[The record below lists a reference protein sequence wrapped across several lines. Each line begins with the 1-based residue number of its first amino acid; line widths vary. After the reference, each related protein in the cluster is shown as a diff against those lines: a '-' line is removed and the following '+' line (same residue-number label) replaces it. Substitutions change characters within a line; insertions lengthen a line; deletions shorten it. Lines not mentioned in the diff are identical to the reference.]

1 MNISI
6 NSKSIAVQGVRAL
19 RPGITVEQATQKT
32 KKNGLDEVYF
42 KSNGQYFV
50 AYGDSLEL
58 GDLRKNA
65 IPAVMFN
72 GVQADIIT
80 YDDEVNSMLEGAGRG
95 ALDELNNGID
105 FVRKSIGSMITRV
118 GPTAMGAAAVGAA
131 GLGLYKL
138 WQESQKI
145 GAIGAS
151 LAASGAAAGGTM
163 SIAASAGGGAS
174 AIIGGIKIAAIS
186 GLAGI
191 GVLAAYG
198 ALRGALEAKAAPKDY
213 ASIASVTEDGASPTN
228 QGAALSWQQLNANAP
243 ANHNDMNTPVNT
255 NPYNSPVSTPIIPG
269 DAISN
274 PIFQSPSQGVGNS
287 PFDMYGSNTAAPAR
301 AVGVLM
307 APATMAPSQLQ
318 AAGQR

>member
-6 NSKSIAVQGVRAL
+6 NSKQIAVQGIRAL

-42 KSNGQYFV
+42 KSNGQYYV

-58 GDLRKNA
+58 GDLRKNE

-72 GVQADIIT
+72 GMSADILT

-95 ALDELNNGID
+95 ALEELNVGID

-118 GPTAMGAAAVGAA
+118 GPTAVGAAAVGAA

-151 LAASGAAAGGTM
+151 LAAGGATGGTLSMAAA
-163 SIAASAGGGAS
+163 SGGAS
-174 AIIGGIKIAAIS
+174 AILNGMKIAAIS

-191 GVLAAYG
+191 GILAGYG
-198 ALRGALEAKAAPKDY
+198 ALKGALEAKAAQKDY
-213 ASIASVTEDGASPTN
+213 ASIASVTAEGASPTN
-228 QGAALSWQQLNANAP
+228 QGEALSWQQLNANAP
-243 ANHNDMNTPVNT
+243 ANHNDMTTPVNM
-255 NPYNSPVSTPIIPG
+255 NPPYSAPVMPG
-269 DAISN
+269 EVVSDPVFQN
-274 PIFQSPSQGVGNS
+274 PSFGNS
-287 PFDMYGSNTAAPAR
+287 PFDSFATSAK
-301 AVGVLM
+301 AVGALM
-307 APATMAPSQLQ
+307 NPAQLQ
-318 AAGQR
+318 AASQR

>member
-6 NSKSIAVQGVRAL
+6 NSKSIAVQGIRAL

-72 GVQADIIT
+72 GMQADIIT
-80 YDDEVNSMLEGAGRG
+80 YDDEVNSVLEGAGRG

-118 GPTAMGAAAVGAA
+118 GPTAVGAAAVGAA
-131 GLGLYKL
+131 GLGLFKL

-151 LAASGAAAGGTM
+151 LAASGAA
-163 SIAASAGGGAS
+163 GGALGAAAGASGGSS
-174 AIIGGIKIAAIS
+174 AIIGGMKIAAIS

-191 GVLAAYG
+191 GILAAYG

-269 DAISN
+269 GDMSN

-287 PFDMYGSNTAAPAR
+287 PFDMYGSNTAAPAK

-307 APATMAPSQLQ
+307 APSQLQ
-318 AAGQR
+318 TAGQR

>member
-6 NSKSIAVQGVRAL
+6 NSKSIAVQGIRAL

-72 GVQADIIT
+72 GMQADIIT
-80 YDDEVNSMLEGAGRG
+80 YDDEVNSVLEGAGRG

-118 GPTAMGAAAVGAA
+118 GPTAVGAAAVGAA

-151 LAASGAAAGGTM
+151 LAASGAAGGTLSM
-163 SIAASAGGGAS
+163 AASAGGGAS
-174 AIIGGIKIAAIS
+174 AIINGMKIAAIS

-191 GVLAAYG
+191 GILAGYG

-228 QGAALSWQQLNANAP
+228 QGEALSWQQLNANAP
-243 ANHNDMNTPVNT
+243 ANHNDMTTPVNM
-255 NPYNSPVSTPIIPG
+255 NPYNPGTTPIIPG
-269 DAISN
+269 DGVSN
-274 PIFQSPSQGVGNS
+274 PIFQSPSQGTGNS
-287 PFDMYGSNTAAPAR
+287 PFDMYSTAAPAK
-301 AVGVLM
+301 AVGVL
-307 APATMAPSQLQ
+307 MAPSQLQ